1 HRALDGRVAAVAA
14 GKQLAEYLG
23 RTADQGLQRAAL
35 HPALAHHQ
43 RRLAVKSGHDLRHR
57 GAAAGDVEF
66 ESRAALKHVGIAH
79 FLEQLAEIYLVQRD
93 LRDQPG
99 RLLPAV
105 EPNGSVERA
114 IRDDR
119 LQGLDHETAAIERQ
133 PDTGV
138 VQPRAGGDDGLCIEG
153 PGILFFDEIE
163 KATTAVKN
171 AALQIVLDR
180 RVGDYLLPDDVAI
193 VGAGNQEDDNCFSAP
208 LGAALANRMLHAE
221 VEHDIDVWIRWA
233 YENKIEED
241 IIGYLQFEPINLY
254 DNNGNNAFPSP
265 RSWAMASKMIAGIEN
280 DSLIRTFITS
290 AVGEGVANQFTAW
303 SKVYKQ
309 VDTEAIVTR
318 GIIPEMKVSDPGF
331 NYAVAMAVAIY
342 ARKRGTKKYHNNI
355 VKFLEMIGPDLQVV
369 FFRQLEQETMVQF
382 SKDPN
387 FADIIKN
394 IMDTFDI

>member
-1 HRALDGRVAAVAA
+1 MNLDQARKFIIRSIEVNNVTMLSGGPGI
-14 GKQLAEYLG
+14 GKSSLMGQIADFLG
-23 RTADQGLQRAAL
+23 RWLKDW
-35 HPALAHHQ
+35 
-43 RRLAVKSGHDLRHR
+43 RLAQCDPTDIR
-57 GAAAGDVEF
+57 GIPV
-66 ESRAALKHVGIAH
+66 
-79 FLEQLAEIYLVQRD
+79 
-93 LRDQPG
+93 
-99 RLLPAV
+99 
-105 EPNGSVERA
+105 PN
-114 IRDDR
+114 
-119 LQGLDHETAAIERQ
+119 HETKRMEWYCPNTLPERG
-133 PDTGV
+133 T
-138 VQPRAGGDDGLCIEG
+138 DGLCVEG

-355 VKFLEMIGPDLQVV
+355 VKFLEMIGSDLQVV